1 MTREIVTILS
11 TDFIITSDW
20 EILCLSLGVTENS
33 DDIDEL
39 VIEYVRA
46 GKSEDEL
53 KTVEEI
59 LKTKESK

>member
-1 MTREIVTILS
+1 MTREIVTIQS
-11 TDFIITSDW
+11 TDFIMTSDW
-20 EILCLSLGVTENS
+20 EILCLSLGVTEHS

>member
-1 MTREIVTILS
+1 MTREIVTIQS
-11 TDFIITSDW
+11 TDFIMTSDW
-20 EILCLSLGVTENS
+20 EILCLSLGITEHS